1 MIMMKGLEFD
11 LQRVIH
17 VKGVYGEYIT
27 TYGYNYISVDG
38 STGEQLYVFLW
49 GVKNMEI
56 VNR

>member
-1 MIMMKGLEFD
+1 MMKGLEFD